1 MQNEIRSHRR
11 AFSALR
17 KRLFHH
23 AEEPLWEC
31 HKARL
36 SVRKRL
42 FRNTMHLMMK
52 QVCANNNP
60 FFRTRD
66 AIFCIQHALPTSINP
81 SRDAKSC
88 VSQAAVPQS
97 DAKQYTTY
105 KYAFIPRETQNLASH
120 KQPCRKPTRNN
131 IPHISM
137 FLFLGRRKILRLYK
151 ADAINIKYYWP
162 YWRATACHIPTF
174 LNHSR
179 SARFGD
185 PQKLFLVCISF
196 FFLHISDDNQI
207 VMPFFPRPVYSL

>member
-1 MQNEIRSHRR
+1 MQNEICSHRR

-137 FLFLGRRKILRLYK
+137 FLFLGRRNILRLYK
-151 ADAINIKYYWP
+151 ADAININVIKPSRDAKFCVSQAAMPQTDAKKNAP
-162 YWRATACHIPTF
+162 YNDFPCVSQAAIPQTDA
-174 LNHSR
+174 L
-179 SARFGD
+179 
-185 PQKLFLVCISF
+185 QYIT
-196 FFLHISDDNQI
+196 
-207 VMPFFPRPVYSL
+207 Y